1 MTDDRLT
8 SPFGMDLKWLLFS
21 FRGRIQRLYFWITI
35 LVVEFVT
42 GMLYT
47 TIQFLA
53 QFHGMGEFNPDIKQF
68 EPTGPL
74 SIALFVVVLV
84 NLWIVFTLKVKR
96 LHDRDRTGWWLAV
109 MYPAIFVLIGLA
121 GAALATLMQ
130 PEGERAPL
138 STVAVYAVIATAG
151 LMLWL
156 WLFVEIGIL
165 SGTKGP
171 NRYGPD
177 PLGTPQADARL

>member
-21 FRGRIQRLYFWITI
+21 FRGRIQRLYLWITF
-35 LVVEFVT
+35 LVVEGGF
-42 GMLYT
+42 GMLYF
-47 TIQFLA
+47 TIQFFA
-53 QFHGMGEFNPDIKQF
+53 QFHGMGEFNPHINQF

-74 SIALFVVVLV
+74 LIAQFVVLFV
-84 NLWIVFTLKVKR
+84 NLWINFALSVKR
-96 LHDRDRTGWWLAV
+96 LHDRDRTGWWLAS
-109 MYPAIFVLIGLA
+109 PAIVGAIGL
-121 GAALATLMQ
+121 GLVKLMQ
-130 PEGERAPL
+130 SYEG
-138 STVAVYAVIATAG
+138 TVAVFAVIATAG

-156 WLFVEIGIL
+156 FVEIGFL

-177 PLGTPQADARL
+177 PLGTPEDEKVKEKPTLI

>member
-8 SPFGMDLKWLLFS
+8 SPFGMDLKWLLFG
-21 FRGRIQRLYFWITI
+21 FRGRIQRLYFWVTF

-42 GMLYT
+42 GMLST
-47 TIQFLA
+47 TIQFVA
-53 QFHGMGEFNPDIKQF
+53 QFHGMGEFNPHIKQF

-74 SIALFVVVLV
+74 LIADFVVAFV
-84 NLWIVFTLKVKR
+84 NLWIIFALSVKR

-109 MYPAIFVLIGLA
+109 KYPAILVALGLVW
-121 GAALATLMQ
+121 ATV
-130 PEGERAPL
+130 GEREPL
-138 STVAVYAVIATAG
+138 STVAVFTVIAAAG
-151 LMLWL
+151 LVL
-156 WLFVEIGIL
+156 WLFVEIGCL

>member
-1 MTDDRLT
+1 MTDDILT
-8 SPFGMDLKWLLFS
+8 STFGMDLKWLLFS
-21 FRGRIQRLYFWITI
+21 FRGRIQRLYFWVTI

-47 TIQFLA
+47 TIQFVA

-74 SIALFVVVLV
+74 LIALFVVVSV
-84 NLWIVFTLKVKR
+84 NLWIIFTLKVKR

-109 MYPAIFVLIGLA
+109 MYPAFFVVVGFA

-130 PEGERAPL
+130 PEGEREPL
-138 STVAVYAVIATAG
+138 NTIGVFAVIATAG

-156 WLFVEIGIL
+156 FVEIGCL
-165 SGTKGP
+165 RGTKGP